1 MKTWMVRAGIGG
13 VFADVFRTRKIVG
26 LGWRL
31 VKDLAKYKTREELQ
45 AAVRAAYPEYPAQAV
60 AMNTGQLFRFAKEL
74 QVDDRIVT
82 YDPSARVY
90 LCGTIVSEYR
100 YIPSEDDEELVNQR
114 SVAWHHETP
123 RDQLSDATKNSL
135 GSIATLFL
143 ISAEVTAELWGK
155 TAKQSPTDV
164 EAVLQGQSVESG
176 PETATSL
183 YARSKELI
191 KDRIA
196 VLDWAEMQD
205 LVAGLL
211 RGMGYKTTVSPKGA
225 DRGKDIMAS
234 PDRFGFEEPR
244 IVVEVKHRR
253 DQRMGPN
260 EIRSFLGGR
269 HAKDKGLY
277 VSTGGFTQEARYE
290 AERAGIPV
298 TLMDLE
304 LLVDAILEHY
314 GSFDQETKRLLP
326 LQQVYWPA

>member
-13 VFADVFRTRKIVG
+13 VFADVFRARSIVG
-26 LGWRL
+26 LGWRSIA
-31 VKDLAKYKTREELQ
+31 DLSKYQSREELQ
-45 AAVRAAYPEYPAQAV
+45 SAMRIAYPDYPNQAV
-60 AMNTGQLFRFAKEL
+60 AMNTGQLFRFAKEIQL
-74 QVDDRIVT
+74 GDRIVS
-82 YDPSARVY
+82 YDPSARLY
-90 LCGTIVSEYR
+90 LCGSVSGEYR
-100 YIPSEDDEELVNQR
+100 YCQTEEDEELANQR
-114 SVAWHHETP
+114 SVVWHHDTP
-123 RDQLSDATKNSL
+123 RDQLSDAAKNSL

-143 ISAEVTAELWGK
+143 ISPEVTAELWGK
-155 TAKQSPTDV
+155 SPKIQTVDI
-164 EAVLQGQSVESG
+164 EAALDGQPLESA
-176 PETATSL
+176 PESAAAL
-183 YARSKELI
+183 NGRSKELI

-196 VLDWAEMQD
+196 ALDWAEMQD

-253 DQRMGPN
+253 NERMGSN

-290 AERAGIPV
+290 AERAGIPL